1 MSLAWLCFGRLN
13 KSVIKNYFFAK
24 RCKTLPKALLNVHTQ
39 QTLGGV
45 RVRTIWFSS
54 PLSCFRAWLGTRLSK
69 LTTRNE
75 FSGDND
81 DNPTTSCVLL
91 GNSPTHSSSHINP
104 IMWRNFVLRAV
115 DGQTVRCAVVCQ
127 LSAILYR
134 SKCLIGEIPI
144 GKTFPQFCIMCCT

>member
-24 RCKTLPKALLNVHTQ
+24 RCKTLPKAPLNVHTQ

-54 PLSCFRAWLGTRLSK
+54 PLSCFRAWLGTRLSG

-91 GNSPTHSSSHINP
+91 GNSPTHFFTHQSDYVAQLCPEGGWWTNCPMRCGLSIECNSVTVKVFDWRDSDWKKHF
-104 IMWRNFVLRAV
+104 RNFA
-115 DGQTVRCAVVCQ
+115 
-127 LSAILYR
+127 
-134 SKCLIGEIPI
+134 
-144 GKTFPQFCIMCCT
+144 